1 MGLPEVNHI
10 WEMRYNR
17 TVSELTVSEVIS
29 PTYPRN
35 GYQAV
40 GVPPVLG
47 WLPVSVSGQ
56 PAYNYHVQISR
67 DPNFAVIVDEAYPQ
81 FVNYVPWQ
89 GQTSDMPA
97 ATYWW
102 RVRAESSPSV
112 ELTPWSET
120 RRFDLSLDLL
130 MGNPYDWPAPARPS
144 SIFSDTARFD
154 SSLSRVAVS
163 AQTTADSYRLNEL
176 HVMLDRSISSNLSW
190 VFAFDVEPNPSEPVR
205 YAIYVDNNHIAAAQP
220 CAELGTGEADAGA
233 TSDPLNQNIVTT
245 PLYAPEYVLYVTW
258 DGSSPTVN
266 YHRWNGVQW
275 NPTCAWGPPLDIRS
289 ILGDAWYDWEH
300 QVIQI
305 LVPYTALAGADDDFT
320 GSLALALLSTSTT
333 SGDGIHSSIPPQGLL
348 PNSTPSTIDNPVFV
362 SDMLQP
368 LYPFDM
374 PLSNPQVH
382 YDMPPLR
389 WRMPI
394 FDSVDGY
401 QVQVARDERFSQVI
415 ETWESYESQYW
426 SYFALIPAT
435 FQSAIANA
443 DNESYYWRVRIRHE
457 RTDSNINSY
466 DYGPWSPPQR
476 FKLDSRMVGNPRLS
490 TGSDVFMTPTFE
502 WDRVEG
508 AASYR
513 LQVDDDALFGS
524 PLIDVGIDGASYTP
538 QETSTRDALSSDVQY
553 YWRVAMRRADNV
565 LGAWTPTMPLDKNS
579 LAPTPLSPLTGA
591 PAALQEQ
598 PTFAWTAVLTP
609 ALTPR
614 LAAPLYQLQVDNAED
629 FKSPE
634 IDIATTAT
642 SYTPIKGKSLPDGKW
657 YWRVAI
663 YEATGRPGPYSA
675 PQTFYKQYPLLTP
688 LEPANGGTT
697 ERIPRFSWLSAP
709 GAAYYILEVAQD
721 TGFQKPAKYTTAN
734 TSYTPT
740 AAGKNGV
747 NYWRVRMVDH
757 DGNEGPILAYQFNL
771 GRFCYLPFV
780 KK

>member
-1 MGLPEVNHI
+1 M
-10 WEMRYNR
+10 
-17 TVSELTVSEVIS
+17 
-29 PTYPRN
+29 
-35 GYQAV
+35 
-40 GVPPVLG
+40 LG
-47 WLPVSVSGQ
+47 WLPVVIEGVD
-56 PAYNYHVQISR
+56 AYNYHVQISR
-67 DPNFAVIVDEAYPQ
+67 DPAFAQIVDEAYPQ
-81 FVNYVPWQ
+81 FVNYMPWQ
-89 GQTSDMPA
+89 SRLEDMPFGA
-97 ATYWW
+97 YWW
-102 RVRAESSPSV
+102 RVRAESSPGV
-112 ELTPWSET
+112 ELTPWSAAQ
-120 RRFDLSLDLL
+120 RFDLSVDLL
-130 MGNPYDWPAPARPS
+130 TGNPYDFSPFRVVTDLPHSLLAPNIQYDPAL
-144 SIFSDTARFD
+144 T
-154 SSLSRVAVS
+154 RVAGS
-163 AQTTADSYRLNEL
+163 A
-176 HVMLDRSISSNLSW
+176 NLSGDTFQLDAMHVLIDRTYVIPEASLNRNLNW
-190 VFAFDVEPNPSEPVR
+190 AIAFNILPTPGTPVN
-205 YAIYVDNNHIAAAQP
+205 YLLVVDNNHLDLAAAKP
-220 CAELGTGEADAGA
+220 CTELSTGEADAGA
-233 TSDPLNQNIVTT
+233 PALPSLGRGVTT
-245 PLYAPEYVLYVTW
+245 LPLYAPEYVLAVQW
-258 DGSSPTVN
+258 DGSQIAKVD
-266 YHRWNGVQW
+266 YYRWNGIQW
-275 NPTCAWGPPLDIRS
+275 NEHCTWAPPDELKT
-289 ILGDAWYDWEH
+289 LGGWYWYDPYASA
-300 QVIQI
+300 IQLLI
-305 LVPYTALAGADDDFT
+305 PYTALAGADDDFS
-320 GSLALALLSTSTT
+320 GSLALALVSTSTT

-401 QVQVARDERFSQVI
+401 QVQVALDERFSQVI
-415 ETWESYESQYW
+415 EPWESYESQYW